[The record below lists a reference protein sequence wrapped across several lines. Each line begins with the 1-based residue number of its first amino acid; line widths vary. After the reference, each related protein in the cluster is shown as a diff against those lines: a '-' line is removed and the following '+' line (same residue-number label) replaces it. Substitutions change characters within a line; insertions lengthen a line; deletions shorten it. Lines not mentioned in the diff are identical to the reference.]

1 MWPPHQETLLPEV
14 SGHLGQPW
22 SLSRLHL
29 LPEIIEQP
37 LTLCRSIYECF
48 ARMRIS
54 KPPSRRAV
62 ILGEISLP
70 IDRGPRAILLFIESA
85 GSSTVAAVISEATIA

>member
-1 MWPPHQETLLPEV
+1 
-14 SGHLGQPW
+14 
-22 SLSRLHL
+22 
-29 LPEIIEQP
+29 
-37 LTLCRSIYECF
+37 
-48 ARMRIS
+48 MRIS